1 MTVLLQ
7 FFGCLSLLVMI
18 HEFGH
23 FITAKMFGV
32 RVEKFYIFFNP
43 GFSLFSFKPKNSETT
58 YGIGWLPLGGYVKLA
73 GMVDESMDTEF
84 AGKEPQSWEFR
95 SKPAWQRLII
105 MVAGVFMNFILAI
118 GIYIG
123 MLYHWGDDYVAMK
136 DVTYGFEFSWTGL
149 EAGFKDGDVLVAADG
164 EKIEKF
170 DQESA
175 HRMFEAKTV
184 TVNRNG
190 EEVIVNLPSD
200 FVKKMMTEG
209 RGFASYRL
217 PFIVQE
223 VMPNMPACNAR
234 ILNEPAGQEGLRV
247 GDRIL
252 TANGEEAFFS
262 VACKVFKANPNK
274 QVNLSVLRGSDT
286 LQMCVVPDKNGKIGA
301 AINTKLSDI
310 YNVTHTD
317 YSFLEAVPMGISRGF
332 SKLTGYASDMK
343 YVFTPEGAQ
352 SMGGF
357 GTLASLFSS
366 TFDLR
371 YFLSITAFLSVI
383 LAFMNVLPIPAL
395 DGGHAMFVLYEII
408 TRKKPSHEFLV
419 KAQMIGIALLFA
431 LMLFANGLDLFR
443 FFK

>member
-1 MTVLLQ
+1 MAVLLQ

-84 AGKEPQSWEFR
+84 AGKEPQPWEFR

-105 MVAGVFMNFILAI
+105 MVAGVFMNFLLAV

-136 DVTYGFEFSWTGL
+136 DVTYGLEFSWSAQ
-149 EAGFKDGDVLVAADG
+149 EAGFRDGDILVSADG
-164 EKIEKF
+164 EEIVSL

-175 HRMFEAKTV
+175 TRIFEAQKV

-190 EEVIVNLPSD
+190 SAVEIIMPSD
-200 FVKKMMTEG
+200 FVKKILTEN
-209 RGFASYRL
+209 RGFATYRL

-223 VMPNMPACNAR
+223 VMPNMPAEK
-234 ILNEPAGQEGLRV
+234 LGLRK

-252 TANGEEAFFS
+252 KVNGKEVFFTEASRIFGANANKPVALS
-262 VACKVFKANPNK
+262 VA
-274 QVNLSVLRGSDT
+274 RGSDT
-286 LQMCVVPDKNGKIGA
+286 LQMSVTPNKDGKIGA
-301 AINTKLSDI
+301 AINGRLSEI
-310 YNVTHTD
+310 YKVTHVD
-317 YSFLEAVPMGISRGF
+317 YSFMEAVPMGISRGF
-332 SKLTGYASDMK
+332 GKLTGYASSMK

-366 TFDLR
+366 SFDLR